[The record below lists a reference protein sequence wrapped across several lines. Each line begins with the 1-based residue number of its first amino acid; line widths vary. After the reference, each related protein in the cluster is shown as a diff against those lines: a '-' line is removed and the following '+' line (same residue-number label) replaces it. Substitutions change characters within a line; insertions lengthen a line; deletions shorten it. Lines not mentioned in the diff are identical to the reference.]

1 MVQKLKYLM
10 KSYLSEEHFEKI
22 VYARRFIL
30 SLHYTGL
37 RFKCSIC
44 GGHFRVFLPAG
55 LAHRSHASC
64 PRCGSLERHRLIW
77 MYLQERTNFFSS
89 KLSVLHFAP
98 EYCFQRVF
106 KSLSN
111 LDYIS
116 ADLYDPSAMIKID
129 ITDIKFQNNT
139 FDCILCSHVLE
150 HILDDNKAIRELY
163 RVLKPNGWAILQV
176 PILRE
181 KTFEDSNVQTPEE
194 RLKYFGQEDHVRIYG
209 LDYKDRLENAG
220 FKVMVDPYLMELDED
235 IVQLYK
241 LVPENEP
248 KENIYYCI
256 K

>member
-1 MVQKLKYLM
+1 
-10 KSYLSEEHFEKI
+10 
-22 VYARRFIL
+22 
-30 SLHYTGL
+30 
-37 RFKCSIC
+37 
-44 GGHFRVFLPAG
+44 
-55 LAHRSHASC
+55 
-64 PRCGSLERHRLIW
+64 
-77 MYLQERTNFFSS
+77 
-89 KLSVLHFAP
+89 
-98 EYCFQRVF
+98 
-106 KSLSN
+106 
-111 LDYIS
+111 
-116 ADLYDPSAMIKID
+116 MIKID

-181 KTFEDSNVQTPEE
+181 KTFEDPNIQTPEE